1 MIALTLQQIAD
12 AVGGELHLSGSGLTA
27 ASVIAG
33 PVETDSR
40 EIVPG
45 GIFVAKPGAVTDGHL
60 FAPLALERGAA
71 LLIVERPLDL
81 PVAQVVVADAVVAL
95 GTLASDVAVRVRAL
109 GRLKVVGV
117 TGSNGKTTTKNL
129 LRAILERVGPT

>member
-1 MIALTLQQIAD
+1 MIALTLRQIAD
-12 AVGGELHLSGSGLTA
+12 AVGGELHLVGSGLTA
-27 ASVIAG
+27 ASVITG

-60 FAPLALERGAA
+60 FAPVALERGAT
-71 LLIVERPLDL
+71 LLILERALDL

-95 GTLASDVAVRVRAL
+95 GALASDVVARVRAL
-109 GRLKVVGV
+109 GRLKVC
-117 TGSNGKTTTKNL
+117 L
-129 LRAILERVGPT
+129 LYTSP